1 MPWDIPVK
9 YAPGLFSILE
19 SMSQELNPSIAE
31 PVQRRAPTIT
41 ISKSHAELKRRP
53 QVQFVNKNACKLV
66 TRSGMTTSC
75 VM

>member
-41 ISKSHAELKRRP
+41 ISKSHAELKAASRH
-53 QVQFVNKNACKLV
+53 FVNKNACKLV
-66 TRSGMTTSC
+66 SRSGKTTSS
-75 VM
+75 VR